1 MIGAAEKSTF
11 VGPSTATSG
20 LQNYD
25 LEGQK
30 KKKKDPTTGKAV
42 DSTAGRHQAA
52 GIAIVTP
59 DGRALFLKRAP
70 GGDHPGEWN
79 FPGGG
84 IDDRETAEQAAL
96 REVLEETGIGL
107 DPAGVRCQVCQIATG
122 DVDFTTFVQRVQER
136 VAVKLNGEHTDA
148 RWEYLRAPPEP
159 LHPGLRAVLPLVI
172 SAIDNGPLRFAKGD
186 KRTLYIKRRLRSA
199 EVLKSWADASG
210 FPVTLPLDDFHVT
223 IAYSKEPVD
232 WSAVPRSTLP
242 IFRIEGGE
250 RHLDRLGKEGEALVL
265 RFVSDELAS
274 RHREIHDAG
283 AVWRWPDFKSHV
295 TLTYQGADIAIE
307 NLTPFDGV
315 LEFGPEE
322 WAEIKE
328 NWMSTVV
335 EKRDAGELDM
345 DNLSLFVQLAKVD
358 AAKRIV
364 YGTAVVEEVDRAGE
378 IFDYASSKPLFEK
391 WSGDI
396 AKSTDGK
403 SLGNVRSMHS
413 AIAAGKLTDIGFD
426 DARKAIDIAAKVVD
440 DNEWKKVEEG
450 VYTGFSI
457 GGQYLKRWSDGAHKR
472 YTAAPSEISL
482 VDLPCGPSA
491 TFSMIKADGTEEM
504 RKFAGSGAS
513 KPEDTAEPV
522 VITND
527 MVAKRATEIA
537 TEKGGDW
544 LAHIADARKA
554 LEDEAAAKK
563 AAAPE
568 PAATEAVAAAPAA
581 EAAAADIAKTAPSVA
596 MASDGSVMITAGSV
610 TVVEAADVSKSTP
623 DDVAQ
628 VWASKRLPNQT
639 FPKKGDLLKALAE
652 LDAKEAIAKA
662 AAPVL
667 DALKTGG
674 DIAKGAEAEAK
685 PEGAVSTGEKAD
697 LTTVEGFEKALVAFN
712 AEKASHV
719 ETRDLVKAARAL
731 AQIDKLPEGLVF
743 KGEALE
749 GDALAKGAG
758 LYMMSDLT
766 NMLAC
771 VQACENMTEGE
782 WGVVEVS
789 KELRDRFGAA
799 LVELGDIVAGVLDA
813 ILTHIKSEEQAEA
826 LTRAA
831 PIANLL
837 KRGARHNAK
846 DRAAIKDIHDTM
858 VKLDKGCC
866 GATEKAA
873 GDDLGKVAEE
883 NSLLKAQVAAASTA
897 QAQLFK
903 DIEAGI
909 VLKISDEVA
918 KVAAPLQAKIDEL
931 TNQNADLTKQV
942 AEVSLYPAAVPRGP
956 FRVAEKAIDAVT
968 SDLAKITP
976 EELNARATEA
986 TMRRQ
991 MPTRGQV

>member
-1 MIGAAEKSTF
+1 MTAAEKSTF
-11 VGPSTATSG
+11 AAPASATSG
-20 LQNYD
+20 LQGYD

-30 KKKKDPTTGKAV
+30 KKKKKDATKAAV
-42 DSTAGRHQAA
+42 DPDAGRHQAA

-59 DGRALFLKRAP
+59 DGRALFMKRAP
-70 GGDHPGEWN
+70 GGDHGGEWN

-84 IDDRETAEQAAL
+84 IDAGETAEEAAI
-96 REVLEETGIGL
+96 RETLEEAGITL
-107 DPAGVRCQVCQIATG
+107 DPAGIRGQVCQIATG
-122 DVDFTTFVQRVQER
+122 RVDFTTFVQRVEEKL
-136 VAVKLNGEHTDA
+136 AVKLNDEHTEA

-159 LHPGLRAVLPLVI
+159 LHPGVRASLPLVI
-172 SAIDNGPLRFAKGD
+172 SVVEGGPMRFAKGD
-186 KRTLYIKRRLRSA
+186 KRTLYIKRSLRNGEA
-199 EVLKSWADASG
+199 LKSWAAANG
-210 FPVTLPLDDFHVT
+210 FPVTLPIDDFHVT
-223 IAYSKEPVD
+223 IAYSKEPVE
-232 WSAVPRSTLP
+232 WSGVPRSTVP
-242 IFRIEGGE
+242 IFRVEGGE
-250 RHLDRLGKEGEALVL
+250 RHLERLGKEGEALVL
-265 RFVSDELAS
+265 RFHSDELAS

-295 TLTYQGADIAIE
+295 TLTYQGADIVIDEMA
-307 NLTPFDGV
+307 PFDGV
-315 LEFGPEE
+315 LEFGPEQ

-345 DNLSLFVQLAKVD
+345 DNLSLFVQIAKVD

-364 YGTAVVEEVDRAGE
+364 YGTAVVEEVDRANE
-378 IFDYASSKPLFEK
+378 IFDYATSKPHFEK

-396 AKSTDGK
+396 AKVTDGK

-457 GGQYLKRWSDGAHKR
+457 GGRYLKRWQDGDAKR

-504 RKFAGSGAS
+504 RKFAGGEAS
-513 KPEDTAEPV
+513 KPETTEEI

-544 LAHIADARKA
+544 LVHIADARKA

-563 AAAPE
+563 AAPVE
-568 PAATEAVAAAPAA
+568 QAAAEPVAA
-581 EAAAADIAKTAPSVA
+581 EAAAAEVAKGATA
-596 MASDGSVMITAGSV
+596 T
-610 TVVEAADVSKSTP
+610 VEAGGTIENTATEGVDLTKTTP

-628 VWASKRLPNQT
+628 VWASPRLPNQT
-639 FPKKGDLLKALAE
+639 FAKKGDLLKALAE
-652 LDAKEAIAKA
+652 LEAKDAVAKA

-667 DALKTGG
+667 DALKTGEKPAEV
-674 DIAKGAEAEAK
+674 AKGADGDAK
-685 PEGAVSTGEKAD
+685 PEGETATVEKAD
-697 LTTVEGFEKALVAFN
+697 LTTAEGVEKAITLFDALN
-712 AEKASHV
+712 ASHV
-719 ETRDLVKAARAL
+719 ETRELVKAARAL
-731 AQIDKLPEGLVF
+731 SLVDKLPEGLVF
-743 KGEALE
+743 KGEAIE
-749 GDALAKGAG
+749 GDELAKGAG
-758 LYMMSDLT
+758 LYMMGDLT

-782 WGVVEVS
+782 WGIEVP

-799 LVELGDIVAGVLDA
+799 LVDLGDIVAAVLDTV
-813 ILTHIKSEEQAEA
+813 LTHIKAEEQSEA

-831 PIANLL
+831 PLADLL
-837 KRGARHNAK
+837 KRGARHSAK
-846 DRAAIKDIHDTM
+846 DRAAIKEIHDTM

-866 GATEKAA
+866 GAAEKAA
-873 GDDLGKVAEE
+873 GDDLGKAIEA
-883 NSLLKAQVAAASTA
+883 NDLLKAQVAAASAA

-909 VLKISDEVA
+909 ALKISDEVA
-918 KVAAPLQAKIDEL
+918 KATGPLREEIATL
-931 TNQNADLTKQV
+931 TTQNGDLTKRV
-942 AEVSLYPAAVPRGP
+942 AEVSLYPAAVPNGP
-956 FRVAEKAIDAVT
+956 YRVAEKAIDMVT
-968 SDLAKITP
+968 SDLAKITS
-976 EELNARATEA
+976 EELNTRATEA
-986 TMRRQ
+986 SMRRQ